1 MRWLVFIRTVSMK
14 IQKGQTIPHIP
25 KASHLIAED
34 SMTVELEVFN
44 VLVDEA
50 PSDEGHQ
57 IQKADGVEAR
67 VPSIDLLRL
76 EHSLLALEN
85 SHAVLSS
92 YHQV

>member
-1 MRWLVFIRTVSMK
+1 
-14 IQKGQTIPHIP
+14 
-25 KASHLIAED
+25 
-34 SMTVELEVFN
+34 MTVELEVFN

-85 SHAVLSS
+85 VHVVLCIIIISPS
-92 YHQV
+92 LKLTFF

>member
-1 MRWLVFIRTVSMK
+1 M
-14 IQKGQTIPHIP
+14 
-25 KASHLIAED
+25 A
-34 SMTVELEVFN
+34 VELEIFN

-76 EHSLLALEN
+76 EHSLLALEKFPRGI
-85 SHAVLSS
+85 LSS
-92 YHQV
+92 YQQV